1 MPRFDGTGPFGNGPM
16 GKGMGPCGAG
26 RRSGFGSGLG
36 RSSRGACYYPGG
48 WNRPR
53 WSWGPGGG
61 GYAAP
66 QWGSGYV
73 PSQDE
78 AQALK
83 QEVSY
88 LQNELEAIQKRL
100 AEIESA

>member
-1 MPRFDGTGPFGNGPM
+1 MPRFDGTGPFRTGPM
-16 GKGMGPCGAG
+16 GKGMGPCGEG
-26 RRSGFGSGLG
+26 RRSGFASGFG
-36 RSSRGACYYPGG
+36 RGFRGACNYPGG

-53 WSWGPGGG
+53 WGWGPQG
-61 GYAAP
+61 GYNAP
-66 QWGSGYV
+66 QWGSSSV
-73 PSQDE
+73 PPQDE

-100 AEIESA
+100 AEIEGA